1 MELNDYPP
9 PNPYAQ
15 PASVPA
21 QPVRPRRTG
30 RIVAIVVASVLGL
43 AVVVGLAVAAVLAA
57 IDSRRADAE
66 AVREFT
72 SSDGTFTMTLPAG
85 WGDETE
91 AYRAN
96 FLKENGDE
104 STIEGLA
111 TADGL
116 PFSLSD
122 NFVSMSGHP
131 VGPLPDSA
139 ETIGSEDVD
148 GWRDAFDEYTEL
160 APATFTT
167 DAGDVVWHGGL
178 RGTTDGEEWMI
189 VIATVV
195 GDGSLA
201 RFDLQLDPPFYD
213 ARGAFLESLKSLVFA
228 PTVAADDVA
237 QNFEPWPDG
246 RTYSSEGGASI
257 IIPSAWVH
265 LSVDADVAAFDP
277 EIDFDFLGVW
287 GLSDGKRDL
296 PATAM
301 LSVGPLLNAGS
312 SARDEILAQVGDV
325 GSGSADADGVMST
338 VLALGSWA
346 APGADDAAW
355 VDLTVASPSPD
366 PSLPASDPDVRR
378 CYLLV
383 HAEQEFS
390 GCVLGSASAMDEAI
404 AALEGALLT
413 VEFAD

>member
-1 MELNDYPP
+1 
-9 PNPYAQ
+9 
-15 PASVPA
+15 
-21 QPVRPRRTG
+21 
-30 RIVAIVVASVLGL
+30 VVASVLGF
-43 AVVVGLAVAAVLAA
+43 AVVVGLAVVAVLAA
-57 IDSRRADAE
+57 VSSHRADAE
-66 AVREFT
+66 ASREFT

-85 WGDETE
+85 WGDETD

-96 FLKENGDE
+96 FREENGEE

-116 PFSLSD
+116 PYSLTA

-131 VGPLPDSA
+131 VGPIPESA
-139 ETIGSEDVD
+139 EEIGSEDLD
-148 GWRDAFDEYTEL
+148 NWRDNFDEYTEL
-160 APATFTT
+160 ATGTFMT
-167 DAGDVVWHGGL
+167 DAGDAVWHGAL
-178 RGTTDGEEWMI
+178 RGTTDGKEWMI

-201 RFDLQLDPPFYD
+201 RFDLQLDPPLYD
-213 ARGAFLESLKSLVFA
+213 AQGPFLESLRSLVFA
-228 PTVAADDVA
+228 PTVSADDVGG
-237 QNFEPWPDG
+237 NFEPWPDG

-277 EIDFDFLGVW
+277 EISFDFLGVW

-301 LSVGPLLNAGS
+301 LNVGPSLNAGA
-312 SARDEILAQVGDV
+312 SARDEILAQIGDV
-325 GSGSADADGVMST
+325 GTTSTDMDGVTST
-338 VLALGSWA
+338 VLALGSWE
-346 APGADDAAW
+346 APGADDAGW
-355 VDLTVASPSPD
+355 VDFVIASPSTG
-366 PSLPASDPDVRR
+366 PSLPASDPDLRR

-383 HAEQEFS
+383 HAGQEFS
-390 GCVLGSASAMDEAI
+390 GCVLGSASAMDAAI

-413 VEFAD
+413 VEFAN